1 MKKAP
6 SFFAFLSFTFLFL
19 LSFNASANGGRA
31 GTPYFI
37 VHVKLAPPGETGK
50 LWLDQLQ
57 SDGQS
62 YKTILSG
69 CPATGGI
76 SPHPDRRPAI
86 KTPAGTHVI
95 WDTTRYLWYRGG
107 WDTKHNPA
115 TYFWKHSLK
124 QTAVAAIHNGH
135 IAGQNSHGCIRTS
148 DSCAQ
153 AIYKAANAVATE
165 KSGTSRIPTEDGR
178 KRAAQNFS
186 MVVDISY

>member
-1 MKKAP
+1 MKKALKVWLLF
-6 SFFAFLSFTFLFL
+6 SFLILYYFSNNAF
-19 LSFNASANGGRA
+19 ANGGRA
-31 GTPYFI
+31 GVPYFV
-37 VHVKLAPPGETGK
+37 VHVKLAPKGVTGK

-57 SDGQS
+57 PDGQS
-62 YKTILSG
+62 YKTVLSD
-69 CPATGGI
+69 CPASGGI
-76 SPHPDRRPAI
+76 SPHPDGQPAI

-107 WDTKHNPA
+107 WDTKHRPA

-124 QTAVAAIHNGH
+124 QTAVAAIHSGH

-165 KSGTSRIPTEDGR
+165 KSGTSRIPSEDGR
-178 KRAAQNFS
+178 KRAARNFS